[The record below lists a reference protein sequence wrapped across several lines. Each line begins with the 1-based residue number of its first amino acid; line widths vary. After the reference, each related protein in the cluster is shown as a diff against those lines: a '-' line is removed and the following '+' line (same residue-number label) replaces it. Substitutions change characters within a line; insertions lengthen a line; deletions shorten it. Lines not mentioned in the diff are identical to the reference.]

1 MGPGL
6 LPALFPQSLI
16 SALEGGG
23 DPVSMDFPLQLRF
36 PDAQNQSR
44 RVGLPGAQPSCL
56 CRCLALLSP
65 LLLLLKIF
73 PKERKWKGYQKGY
86 QRRNFAFAVAGWV
99 DFVHF
104 QLLTQ
109 NILLERA
116 HQLSLAWEARG

>member
-44 RVGLPGAQPSCL
+44 HVGLPGAQPFLSVQMPGSPL
-56 CRCLALLSP
+56 TSALAL
-65 LLLLLKIF
+65 KDF
-73 PKERKWKGYQKGY
+73 P
-86 QRRNFAFAVAGWV
+86 
-99 DFVHF
+99 
-104 QLLTQ
+104 
-109 NILLERA
+109 
-116 HQLSLAWEARG
+116 